1 MAGLQDALSLPNLV
15 GPRRA
20 GSTAPTVNIPP
31 DAAPPTQQPTQP
43 VPARAA
49 PAPAAAGGSARDV
62 AEEPAGAGDSS
73 QDDADDLNLGEVIT
87 SRRDGEHARQKLVA
101 LDGSAK

>member
-1 MAGLQDALSLPNLV
+1 MHFDGYNKFKHKGREGAVAGLQDALSLPNLV

-31 DAAPPTQQPTQP
+31 DAALPTEKPTQP

-49 PAPAAAGGSARDV
+49 PAPVATAGGSEV
-62 AEEPAGAGDSS
+62 AEEPAGWRFF
-73 QDDADDLNLGEVIT
+73 T
-87 SRRDGEHARQKLVA
+87 R
-101 LDGSAK
+101 